1 MYSLVFRTS
10 KCPYHLISL
19 QNNPSDNLLGEEVY
33 RKWKGASPGEKQLT
47 VVIQVIGRMCTVLYV
62 ERMEVTGCT
71 CVCTVLWREWI
82 AIIS

>member
-10 KCPYHLISL
+10 KCPYHLVSL

-62 ERMEVTGCT
+62 RLEVTGCT
-71 CVCTVLWREWI
+71 CVYSAVERM
-82 AIIS
+82 